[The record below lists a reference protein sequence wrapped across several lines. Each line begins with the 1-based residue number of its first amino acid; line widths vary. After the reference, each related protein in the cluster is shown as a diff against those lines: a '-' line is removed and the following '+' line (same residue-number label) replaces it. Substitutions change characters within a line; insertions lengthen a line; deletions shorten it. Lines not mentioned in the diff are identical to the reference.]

1 MRSCTANAGDQPT
14 AQPNIHLAWGWL
26 AASRAACPSHRKTTP
41 FQGLARLEE
50 LVRKLTDL
58 VTHRV
63 EANLDAIRDTPLVD
77 LPADR
82 WVQMGG
88 WGQMGG

>member
-1 MRSCTANAGDQPT
+1 MACLQP
-14 AQPNIHLAWGWL
+14 
-26 AASRAACPSHRKTTP
+26 
-41 FQGLARLEE
+41 QGLSRLEE

-63 EANLDAIRDTPLVD
+63 EANLDAIRDTLLVD

-82 WVQMGG
+82 SE
-88 WGQMGG
+88 GQLGLDALPSVSLLSLLLSTK